1 MPDSPGGF
9 VGTKLFV
16 VPKGAPVLHRGEWR
30 LAGRKQVIDLDKP
43 ACTVHRYGDDW
54 LCVTWPGTGGYW
66 RDVYQYRG
74 EFVARSP
81 SSEWSYE

>member
-1 MPDSPGGF
+1 MSAGGF

-16 VPKGAPVLHRGEWR
+16 VPAGTPTLYRGEWKPS
-30 LAGRKQVIDLDKP
+30 GRKQVIDLTKP
-43 ACTVHRYGDDW
+43 GCVANRYGDDW
-54 LCVTWPGTGGYW
+54 LNVTWPGTGGYW

-81 SSEWSYE
+81 SSDWAYR